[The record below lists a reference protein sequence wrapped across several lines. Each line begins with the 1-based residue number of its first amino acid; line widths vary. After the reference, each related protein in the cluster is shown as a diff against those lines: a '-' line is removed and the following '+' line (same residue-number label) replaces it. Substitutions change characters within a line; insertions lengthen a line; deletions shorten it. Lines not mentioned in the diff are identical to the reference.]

1 MRVRLLLVPAVVVA
15 TVAAAGNSCTGS
27 EHFTAGGPDSNTV
40 ANPGVIFPLFD
51 GGNPDAGDAGSV
63 ADAGNCRV
71 PPGPVA
77 VPVETCSG
85 LGGSGQTA
93 TFIVASCN
101 DVTIS
106 ILPEGESCHGVLGGP
121 TNAFTGTCTNTVGNC
136 TANHLPGTIL
146 CTLSSTTGC
155 AIQICADL
163 DAGFCPP

>member
-15 TVAAAGNSCTGS
+15 IVYSCAGSD
-27 EHFTAGGPDSNTV
+27 HFTAGPPDAQFGS
-40 ANPGVIFPLFD
+40 NPGNVFPPFD
-51 GGNPDAGDAGSV
+51 GGKPDGGDAGSLT
-63 ADAGNCRV
+63 DGGNCRV
-71 PPGPVA
+71 PTGPVA

-85 LGGSGQTA
+85 LGGTGQTA

-121 TNAFTGTCTNTVGNC
+121 TNSFTGTCTNTVGNC

-146 CTLSSTTGC
+146 CTLSSTAGC

-163 DAGFCPP
+163 DAGFCPT